1 MSGQWLFHNGEFVP
15 AKQVALG
22 VSTQALHY
30 GTGVFEGIRSYRSA
44 TGDGLSHLIS
54 AEAHY
59 ERLLDSARLLR
70 MDLPYTAA
78 ELVEITAELLRR
90 NDHREDAYVRP
101 IAHKLALEPGTP
113 VGVRLR
119 GVSMSF
125 TISTMPMPRY
135 SKAEG
140 MRCAVTSWRRIPDSS
155 LPARGK
161 ICGAYANNALAVD
174 EVEAAGFDDAI
185 FLNQREEVSE
195 ASTANIFL
203 VRDGV
208 AATPGPA
215 ADILEG
221 ITRATAIGILEREA
235 GVPVAQR
242 PIARSELY
250 TADEVFVTG
259 TGCEIVPV
267 IEVDG
272 RRVGTGIVGA
282 ATKVVQD
289 TYQRMVRGLDPGRA
303 DRLTPVRFD

>member
-1 MSGQWLFHNGEFVP
+1 MSGEWLFHNGEFVP
-15 AKQVALG
+15 AKQVALS

-30 GTGVFEGIRSYRSA
+30 GTGVFEGIRCYRGA
-44 TGDGLSHLIS
+44 AEDGLSYLVS
-54 AEAHY
+54 AAAHY

-70 MDLPYTAA
+70 MELPYSAA
-78 ELVEITAELLRR
+78 ELVDITVELLRR
-90 NDHREDAYVRP
+90 NGHREDAYIRP

-135 SKAEG
+135 SKVDG
-140 MRCAVTSWRRIPDSS
+140 IRCAVSSWRRIPDSS

-195 ASTANIFL
+195 ASTANIFVL
-203 VRDGV
+203 RGGA
-208 AATPGPA
+208 AATPGPG

-221 ITRATAIGILEREA
+221 ITRASAIEILEREA
-235 GVPVAQR
+235 GVQVVQR
-242 PIARSELY
+242 SIARSELY
-250 TADEVFVTG
+250 TANEVFITG

-267 IEVDG
+267 VEIDG
-272 RRVGTGIVGA
+272 RRVGPGTVGD
-282 ATKVVQD
+282 ATRVVQD

-303 DRLTPVRFD
+303 DRLTPVRFE